1 MTPGD
6 VDEVLA
12 IARDAAK
19 IIMRVYATPFAVDY
33 KGVND
38 PVTTADREANELICT
53 RLAQAFPGVPIV
65 AEESD
70 PSTFGA
76 AFGAAEAWFVD
87 PLDGTREFVAKNG
100 EFCVMIGLASAGR
113 AAMGVVVC
121 PALGRDFSGVVGRA
135 SYEIAA
141 DGSRRVLRVSDVASM
156 KDARVVVS
164 RSHRPASLDAALA
177 TLSPRVVTPT
187 GSSGI
192 KAALVAAGEADVYLQ
207 PGIAGK
213 RWDACAPEAIVRAAG
228 GVFTNIRGAFFDYAN
243 GELEN
248 ASGLLAT
255 TPRLFAAAWEPFQ
268 SGDPSRE

>member
-1 MTPGD
+1 MTPRD
-6 VDEVLA
+6 VDEVIA

-19 IIMRVYATPFAVDY
+19 IVMRVYATPFTVDY

-38 PVTTADREANELICT
+38 PVTMADRQANDLICT
-53 RLAQAFPGVPIV
+53 RLARAFPGVPIV

-70 PSTFGA
+70 PSTWGA
-76 AFGAAEAWFVD
+76 AFGAPEAWFVD

-100 EFCVMIGLASAGR
+100 EFCVMIGLARAGA

-121 PALGRDFSGVVGRA
+121 PAIARDFCGVVGGEA
-135 SYEIAA
+135 HEIAA

-164 RSHRPASLDAALA
+164 RSHRPPSLDAAIAALA
-177 TLSPRVVTPT
+177 PRSVTPT

-207 PGIAGK
+207 PGVAGK
-213 RWDACAPEAIVRAAG
+213 RWDACGPEAIVRAAG
-228 GVFTNIRGAFFDYAN
+228 GVFTDVRGVAFEYAS
-243 GELEN
+243 GQLEN
-248 ASGLLAT
+248 ASGLLAA
-255 TPRLFAAAWEPFQ
+255 TPRLYDAARAPFR
-268 SGDPSRE
+268 SADPSCE